1 MRPKHRRPPLKTV
14 PAGTRGAYPPTRSDH
29 RPRAMAPLHGQTG
42 SCSAAG
48 AIEDV
53 KLRQRLF
60 EVFSGS
66 KKRAH
71 SDLYRAQKH
80 MRQPRAGGAAG

>member
-1 MRPKHRRPPLKTV
+1 
-14 PAGTRGAYPPTRSDH
+14 
-29 RPRAMAPLHGQTG
+29 MAPLHGQTG

-80 MRQPRAGGAAG
+80 MRQPRAGGALGSDQDVATSENDICLEEINQMSRHVATFA